1 MQSKSRTQVTAGF
14 GRSQVSGHRVLGSHV
29 TSSLQGAPFSKN
41 CTMVSLFKSGLRG
54 LCQRSQDNH
63 VWHHKTR
70 SLTYSDH
77 SGQSEASRMLSTSCL
92 LGVDKSCN
100 LFFDAWTNGKQIR
113 GWKVRKARKAFQA
126 IPALPLRVFRQGHRT
141 SARDCEELK
150 FWSHSNHQSHLEVT
164 WKSKYLCHLAL
175 FLELLTLPKRK
186 NWSTKAPPKRSN
198 CPGRTTEKATIQTGC
213 NCTA

>member
-1 MQSKSRTQVTAGF
+1 M
-14 GRSQVSGHRVLGSHV
+14 SGTTR
-29 TSSLQGAPFSKN
+29 
-41 CTMVSLFKSGLRG
+41 RG
-54 LCQRSQDNH
+54 LWPILTTQGNLRPPECSPPLACLESTN
-63 VWHHKTR
+63 
-70 SLTYSDH
+70 LATYS
-77 SGQSEASRMLSTSCL
+77 SMPEQ
-92 LGVDKSCN
+92 
-100 LFFDAWTNGKQIR
+100 NGKQIR